1 MPAAAAAPA
10 DDEETRAPRGP
21 GARRGRSWLAPER
34 DLRSL
39 YYKHFGDRRKE
50 RQLFST
56 GAFFTTFVTV
66 RAITHAIR
74 AERGPFR
81 NITPGGRH
89 IHHMTFG
96 IAGLLSVGYLWMLE
110 VGVNEERWS
119 SRATAAVFGSGAAL
133 TLDEFALWLNLEDVY
148 WAKQGR
154 ESIDAVVLFGSLL
167 SLSVLGKGFLAELL
181 GRGPSRSRPPR
192 PGGEGR

>member
-1 MPAAAAAPA
+1 MFPVTATEASPPAS
-10 DDEETRAPRGP
+10 P
-21 GARRGRSWLAPER
+21 GVPQRRSWLSPKR
-34 DLRSL
+34 DLREL
-39 YYKHFGDRRKE
+39 YDKHFCDRRKE

-56 GAFFTTFVTV
+56 GSFFLTFATV
-66 RAITHAIR
+66 RGITHAIR

-89 IHHMTFG
+89 IHHLTFG
-96 IAGLLSVGYLWMLE
+96 IVGLLSIGFLWMLE
-110 VGVNEERWS
+110 IGIREDRRS
-119 SRATAAVFGSGAAL
+119 SQVTAAVYGSGAAL

-167 SLSVLGKGFLAELL
+167 TLTVL
-181 GRGPSRSRPPR
+181 GRGFFADLLRDVRR
-192 PGGEGR
+192 A